1 MSDTTLAFI
10 GAGNIARAII
20 GGIIQGSDDT
30 RIIAVDPSAEQLA
43 QLPGSVKGF
52 ETATGHLDAADAVVL
67 CVKPNLIAPVIESLR
82 DDVKGKLLISVAA
95 GVTVDTM
102 LAALGED
109 APVVRCMPNTPSL
122 VGTGMSGLYANAS
135 VSAAQKSLAENVMKA
150 AGEVHWVAVESEL
163 HGVTAVSGSGPAY
176 FFYVMEAMEA
186 AGVELGLDAETS
198 RRLVLQTALGAAK
211 MAALSTDDPATLRRN
226 VSSPGGTT
234 EAAIKSLGNSG
245 LPESFSKA
253 MAACYQRSIELG
265 EEN

>member
-20 GGIIQGSDDT
+20 GGISQGSDDT
-30 RIIAVDPSAEQLA
+30 SIIAVDPAAEQLA
-43 QLPGSVKGF
+43 QLPKSVQGL
-52 ETATGHLDAADAVVL
+52 ETAEGNLNDADAVVL
-67 CVKPNLIAPVIESLR
+67 CVKPNLITPVIENLR
-82 DDVKGKLLISVAA
+82 RDLKGKLLISVAA
-95 GVTVDTM
+95 GITVNAM
-102 LAALGED
+102 LKAMGED
-109 APVVRCMPNTPSL
+109 APIVRCMPNTPSL
-122 VGTGMSGLYANAS
+122 VGSGMSGLYANAA
-135 VSAAQKSLAENVMKA
+135 VSESQKSLAETVMKA
-150 AGEVHWVAVESEL
+150 AGQVHWVTSESEL

-186 AGVELGLDAETS
+186 AGVELGLDPATA

-211 MAALSTDDPATLRRN
+211 MAASSPEDPATLRRN

-234 EAAIKSLGNSG
+234 EAAIRSLAESG
-245 LPESFSKA
+245 LPESFQKA